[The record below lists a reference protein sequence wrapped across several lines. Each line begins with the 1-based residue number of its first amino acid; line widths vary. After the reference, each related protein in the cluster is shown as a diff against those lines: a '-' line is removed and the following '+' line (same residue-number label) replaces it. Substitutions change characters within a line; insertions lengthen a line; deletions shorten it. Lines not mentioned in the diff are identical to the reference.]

1 MKKNLGRILFFFA
14 VLCCTLCGRTPVRAA
29 MTDVPVSA
37 NNTVPV
43 RVNVGD
49 TGHIQPITDNLLDA
63 FGQPVVVARWG
74 YTVNADG
81 WGEQNAVRVDESGY
95 YQAVSSGTVTV
106 TVTGWSQTG
115 QVVYTSYCQFVV
127 VIDMT
132 NVTLASDQISGYT
145 TDNDAFTAKIA
156 VNSQILLNEEN
167 SEFTYSVEDD
177 EMSMGCQLLDNEL
190 VVTVNTP
197 GSTALTVTINGKEF
211 VIRVDVTNLEITK
224 RGVTTAKGKKISLKI
239 KGTSDQPVWTSSD
252 SGVAKVSRDG
262 TVRCRKTGNA
272 VITATLGDIRLGCAV
287 SVVSPALYKTVNA
300 AKKIGANWKY
310 SQPRRMQNGYYDCSS
325 LVWRTY
331 KKMGKT
337 FGDSSY
343 APVAANIAKWCAK
356 HKKMVTKSY
365 TWNQIQKMKLR
376 PGDLLFKT
384 GQKNGRYKGIY
395 HVEMFVGYAVS
406 HYDEIGKPVLTEQWA
421 AREED
426 YGGGG
431 YPIARP

>member
-14 VLCCTLCGRTPVRAA
+14 ILCCTLWGRSPVRAA
-29 MTDVPVSA
+29 MVDVPLPA
-37 NNTVPV
+37 NNTIPV
-43 RVNVGD
+43 QVHVGD
-49 TGHIQPITDNLLDA
+49 TGYIRPMADNLTDA
-63 FGQPVVVARWG
+63 FGQPVAVARWS

-81 WGEQNAVRVDESGY
+81 WSQEDVIRVDESGY
-95 YQAVSSGTVTV
+95 YQVVSTGTVTV

-115 QVVYTSYCQFVV
+115 QVVYTANCQFTAT
-127 VIDMT
+127 IDMT
-132 NVTLASDQISGYT
+132 NVTLASDRISGYT
-145 TDNDAFTAKIA
+145 TGNSTFSAKIA
-156 VNSQILLNEEN
+156 VNSQLLLNEEN

-177 EMSMGCQLLDNEL
+177 EVSISCQLLDNEL
-190 VVTVNTP
+190 VVAVNSP
-197 GSTALTVTINGKEF
+197 GNTALTVTINGKEF
-211 VIRVDVTNLEITK
+211 VIRVKVTNLEITK
-224 RGVTTAKGKKISLKI
+224 RGVTEAKGKKFSLRI
-239 KGTSDQPVWTSSD
+239 KGTSDKPKWKSSKP
-252 SGVAKVSRDG
+252 GVAKVSSDG
-262 TVRCRKTGNA
+262 TVRCRRTGNA
-272 VITATLGDIRLGCAV
+272 VITATIGDIKLGCAV
-287 SVVSPALYKTVNA
+287 SVVSPALCKTVKEA
-300 AKKIGANWKY
+300 QKIGANWKY
-310 SQPRRMQNGYYDCSS
+310 SQPRRMQKGYYDCSS

-343 APVAANIAKWCAK
+343 APVAANIAKWCAR
-356 HKKMVTKSY
+356 HKKMLTKSY
-365 TWNQIQKMKLR
+365 TWDQIQEMELR

-406 HYDEIGKPVLTEQWA
+406 HYDEFGEPVITERWA